1 MQLRFR
7 YTLLITKAVGLPW
20 KVDQPPHTPNQQ
32 RNEAMATLTETTA
45 ARKPSRVY
53 YANLFD
59 QSGTL
64 AKLDG
69 IITFMA
75 DATHALTAIE
85 PDMVNF
91 LVVNGEC
98 GLANCQQVLDT
109 MHGGAARIATSPKME
124 G

>member
-1 MQLRFR
+1 
-7 YTLLITKAVGLPW
+7 
-20 KVDQPPHTPNQQ
+20 
-32 RNEAMATLTETTA
+32 MATATVTETRTSS
-45 ARKPSRVY
+45 KVF

-64 AKLDG
+64 SKLDG
-69 IITFMA
+69 VITFMD
-75 DATHALTAIE
+75 DATHELTAIE

-109 MHGGAARIATSPKME
+109 MHGGAARIATSRKME
-124 G
+124 VA